1 MESVIAL
8 LKEAES
14 LKSGDLYVLRSILSE
29 LSLNDSQELLIKTY
43 SVYPRDVQR
52 ALDSLWCRTALS
64 LLNNGEYP
72 NEPFKF
78 IDVAPSKLHG
88 CYELASNLFRLYGE
102 LCEGRS
108 ISLELIKP
116 LPLNTLKRIEIL
128 DKLKESHM
136 SLLEDIA
143 NKNPNN
149 FELLERIIKT
159 LSDEREVEVD
169 VQVLCKSPV
178 FKRRCAIIERVARLY
193 VNSQFNAVGF

>member
-8 LKEAES
+8 LKEAVS

-78 IDVAPSKLHG
+78 IDVAPAKLHG

-102 LCEGRS
+102 LREGRS
-108 ISLELIKP
+108 ISMGLIKP
-116 LPLNTLKRIEIL
+116 LPLFTLRHMAF
-128 DKLKESHM
+128 DKLKENHM
-136 SLLEDIA
+136 TLLEGIA
-143 NKNPNN
+143 KENPNN
-149 FELLERIIKT
+149 IELLEKITKT
-159 LSDEREVEVD
+159 LSDECKIELD
-169 VQVLCKSPV
+169 VPELCKSHV
-178 FKRRCAIIERVARLY
+178 FKRRCAIIERVTRLC
-193 VNSQFNAVGF
+193 VDAQFNAVGF